1 MSVIMAYGNN
11 GHILL
16 AYVNV
21 SEVFRYSGQIYKA
34 NGNFDKTKN

>member
-1 MSVIMAYGNN
+1 MSVIVAYGNN

-21 SEVFRYSGQIYKA
+21 LEIFRFFPP
-34 NGNFDKTKN
+34 NT